1 MFPTS
6 SYERLYC
13 DIIHRYDDFDN
24 DEYVTFG
31 ILIAD
36 ARQGEAKDYI
46 LNYLDV
52 FNRCSGKYFDFFIP
66 GYNKDRWNGGR
77 EISLGNKKYYFCE
90 DLFDEF
96 CECLFSDF
104 GIRYLFNPMLVL
116 MSMKRGRKDTAK
128 YIVIELDDYGN
139 YGVRRSGQLFLEIF
153 EVAKQSIDLKDIR
166 DSLTKTY
173 IKGNALDFI
182 INSIGRPWL
191 CETKRISNELARYKI
206 RRLR

>member
-6 SYERLYC
+6 SYERLYN
-13 DIIHRYDDFDN
+13 DYGI

-36 ARQGEAKDYI
+36 ARQGEAREYI

-52 FNRCSGKYFDFFIP
+52 FNMRSGKFFDFFIP
-66 GYNKDRWNGGR
+66 GYNENKWNGGER
-77 EISLGNKKYYFCE
+77 IRLGNKIYYFSKR
-90 DLFDEF
+90 LFNEF
-96 CECLFSDF
+96 CYKLDEDF
-104 GIRYLFNPMLVL
+104 GIQYTFNPMLVL
-116 MSMKRGRKDTAK
+116 MTMKKGRKDTAK
-128 YIVIELDDYGN
+128 YIVIELEDYGN

-153 EVAKQSIDLKDIR
+153 EIAKQSIDLKDIR
-166 DSLTKTY
+166 DSLTQTY